1 MNLPVSQQLPVSL
14 KSCQK
19 LIIIPL
25 LPKVS
30 VQYFEAIWDLACFIF
45 WLYSYSMGSKRNK
58 ENRHVDR
65 GKFKKRVSPNSCN
78 KKPKRLSLNS
88 SRIIKLK
95 NLDSAIQS
103 ISAHA
108 ATCPGCLSNAS
119 SSNQAVSLLGE
130 TDRKGLAS
138 VLTARCNYCKEEIN
152 FQTSSKVCCQKGASR
167 WEHNLAAVWGEMRLV
182 GGLHH

>member
-1 MNLPVSQQLPVSL
+1 MKQEEQ
-14 KSCQK
+14 
-19 LIIIPL
+19 
-25 LPKVS
+25 
-30 VQYFEAIWDLACFIF
+30 
-45 WLYSYSMGSKRNK
+45 
-58 ENRHVDR
+58 HVDR

-152 FQTSSKVCCQKGASR
+152 IQTSSKVRCQKGASR
-167 WEHNLAAVWGEMRLV
+167 WEHNLAAVWGQMST
-182 GGLHH
+182 GGGFTPLRESMSAIGL

>member
-1 MNLPVSQQLPVSL
+1 
-14 KSCQK
+14 
-19 LIIIPL
+19 
-25 LPKVS
+25 
-30 VQYFEAIWDLACFIF
+30 
-45 WLYSYSMGSKRNK
+45 MGSKRNK
-58 ENRHVDR
+58 ENCHVDR

-78 KKPKRLSLNS
+78 KKPKRLSLSS

-108 ATCPGCLSNAS
+108 ATCPGCLS

-152 FQTSSKVCCQKGASR
+152 FQTSSKFRSQKGAGR
-167 WEHNLAAVWGEMRLV
+167 WEHNLAEVWGQMSTGGGFTLLRESMSAIGVPVMTKKTFIDTCILV
-182 GGLHH
+182 FCLSTT